1 MVGAA
6 RDALTEPGGSGGVSP
21 ETTPGARVSSPRE
34 RTNRFAVAAAVLAAA
49 TILSIQLFVPPVIGL
64 ADNGDF
70 DRVMRSVGLEYAS
83 SARAER
89 YVNWALTKFRR
100 VAPDPGSRAYAS
112 SEAPLAAVAVAFADR
127 FGATRTFDMRFL
139 AAVHVVLLLLAI
151 GLLVASTR
159 ELAPWVQWLAAAMLV
174 LLFTDVGYAAPL
186 NSMYTQVAGFL
197 FFMVKTGIAAVA
209 IRRGGTSRGQLFAY
223 FILAALFVM
232 SKPQESIHGLLLA
245 LLGLSLGRATLRGF
259 WRQPAVWLAA
269 ALCALSLW
277 YYRGTPSWLR
287 ELALYN
293 TLFRELIPQS
303 PDAGRDLAELG
314 LDPDLARYSGRSP
327 YPPDSPFHEPAF
339 RAQVFP
345 QYGYGAML
353 RFYLRHPARLAK
365 LILRGTES
373 AFQLRPVGLANYAQ
387 DSGRAPRTQTDR
399 FAWWSRARGRLEK
412 GAPLWLALLLGGN
425 LVAAA
430 AGYRSATDREKMF
443 RRSVAIL
450 AALAA
455 VEFLVAVLAD
465 ILGDLAR
472 HLFVFHAMVDVLI
485 VVDVGWIAVTL
496 SRRWAIARGRAA
508 ASWSAV
514 RR

>member
-1 MVGAA
+1 VISGRVRASRALVVCAAAASAAILAAQLLVKPIVGLANNGDFERVMSYAGLRYTSDRYEDKYFTHVVSKFAYAPVWDRSGYLTSETLLARCAREASRPFSKDGLFDLRWLGALHAA
-6 RDALTEPGGSGGVSP
+6 LVVAGIALL
-21 ETTPGARVSSPRE
+21 
-34 RTNRFAVAAAVLAAA
+34 VAAAGALTVPAQATAAA
-49 TILSIQLFVPPVIGL
+49 
-64 ADNGDF
+64 
-70 DRVMRSVGLEYAS
+70 
-83 SARAER
+83 
-89 YVNWALTKFRR
+89 
-100 VAPDPGSRAYAS
+100 
-112 SEAPLAAVAVAFADR
+112 
-127 FGATRTFDMRFL
+127 
-139 AAVHVVLLLLAI
+139 
-151 GLLVASTR
+151 LLVFF
-159 ELAPWVQWLAAAMLV
+159 
-174 LLFTDVGYAAPL
+174 FTDVGYAAPL

-223 FILAALFVM
+223 FALAALFVM
-232 SKPQESIHGLLLA
+232 SKPQEAIHGLLLA

-387 DSGRAPRTQTDR
+387 DSGRAAKTQTDR
-399 FAWWSRARGRLEK
+399 FAWWSQARARLEK

-430 AGYRSATDREKMF
+430 AGYRSATDRERMF

-496 SRRWAIARGRAA
+496 SRRWAIARGPEA
-508 ASWSAV
+508 AS
-514 RR
+514 

>member
-1 MVGAA
+1 M
-6 RDALTEPGGSGGVSP
+6 SP
-21 ETTPGARVSSPRE
+21 ETAPLSPRE

-49 TILSIQLFVPPVIGL
+49 AILSVQLFVPPVVGL

-70 DRVMRSVGLEYAS
+70 DRVMRSVGLDYAA

-100 VAPDPGSRAYAS
+100 VAPDRGSRAYAS
-112 SEAPLAAVAVAFADR
+112 SEVPLAAVAVAVSDR
-127 FGATRTFDMRFL
+127 LGASTTFDVRFL

-159 ELAPWVQWLAAAMLV
+159 ELAPWVQWLTAAMLV
-174 LLFTDVGYAAPL
+174 LLFTDIGYAAPL

-197 FFMVKTGIAAVA
+197 FFMVKAGISALAV
-209 IRRGGTSRGQLFAY
+209 RRGGASRGQLLAY
-223 FILAALFVM
+223 FAVAALFVM
-232 SKPQESIHGLLLA
+232 SKPQEAVHGPLLA
-245 LLGLSLGRATLRGF
+245 LLGLSLGRATLRRF

-303 PDAGRDLAELG
+303 PDAARDLAELG
-314 LDPDLARYSGRSP
+314 LDPDLARYSNRSP
-327 YPPDSPFHEPAF
+327 YPPDSPFHDPAF

-345 QYGYGAML
+345 QYGYGSML
-353 RFYLRHPARLAK
+353 RFYLRHPARLSK
-365 LILRGTES
+365 LLLRGTES
-373 AFQLRPVGLANYAQ
+373 AFHLRPVGLGNYAQ
-387 DSGRAPRTQTDR
+387 DSGRAARTQADR

-412 GAPLWLALLLGGN
+412 GAALWLALLLGGN

-430 AGYRSATDREKMF
+430 AGYRRATGRERMF

-450 AALAA
+450 AAMAA

-472 HLFVFHAMVDVLI
+472 HLFVFHAMVDMLI
-485 VVDVGWIAVTL
+485 AIDVAWIAHGL
-496 SRRWAIARGRAA
+496 SRRLAAREVRGRGAP
-508 ASWSAV
+508 V
-514 RR
+514 RV